1 MTRPIAAGLLIIS
14 RPAHSI
20 AAVAQSNPPESFL
33 YPVAV
38 VISQLSLTL

>member
-20 AAVAQSNPPESFL
+20 AAAAQIKSSRIFFP
-33 YPVAV
+33 
-38 VISQLSLTL
+38 ILSRS